1 MGQPI
6 KVTTTGSAGSATGSG
21 TGMGHGVVHGVVV
34 KFHASAPATTDVAIK
49 RTINGVDEAILTLTN
64 VNTSAVYHPPGP
76 QHAIAGGAAIASS
89 YSPFVLD
96 GELLTVSVTGCD
108 ALTDAV
114 EVSFLLLP

>member
-21 TGMGHGVVHGVVV
+21 TGIGYGELHSVVV

-76 QHAIAGGAAIASS
+76 QHAIAGGAVISSS
-89 YSPFVLD
+89 YAPFVLD
-96 GELLTVSVTGCD
+96 GELLTVTVTGCD

-114 EVSFLLLP
+114 EVSFGLIL